1 MEKLRDN
8 IGIVLILCLTL
19 IGCVGIIAMTAEKT
33 ATENQAENTYITCG
47 SCGAHVHNWWY
58 VENINNGEPVEVC
71 EFCYNNYIENTAT
84 EN

>member
-33 ATENQAENTYITCG
+33 ATENQAENTYI
-47 SCGAHVHNWWY
+47 
-58 VENINNGEPVEVC
+58 NGEPVEVC
-71 EFCYNNYIENTAT
+71 GFCYNNYIENTAT